1 MRPIPGKR
9 HHWAVLVLLA
19 VVAGNTLLTWRRDKI
34 TSQQANMLAETLKR
48 DDPSLLG
55 HDAVFAGRWRLYP
68 AAWHGLMSWALDQ
81 FGRRDPIDALRA
93 IGAGALLVYLLSAYT
108 LLYRQTHSTGV
119 SVLVAVMST
128 AVFSLKRPYWGL
140 GPLTTVG
147 PRSLYLALIPLLVLG
162 FLRQRN
168 RWTVA
173 AVFFGA
179 GLLGNLHLP
188 SAGNLVLVM
197 LLAML
202 ALGRCRPR
210 VLALAAASLAAAAV
224 GALPAA
230 LEYARALGEARA
242 FLAPASGADVRAAL
256 NVAGLHILYPGV
268 LNEFLRW
275 LPVAAMLAIPAGI
288 VISRGGRYRVRN
300 LPDWV
305 ALAAAAMLVAA
316 GVHGA
321 MQWLGHRLGTA
332 PPVLEFF
339 DALRLVMLPLYV
351 LFAQA
356 AVHLLRLTQTHRG
369 WAQAA
374 VVVFAAAM
382 FGSSFNVL
390 PLRHMIRDRLRRL
403 GGKAAPCRD
412 DPDKAELRVLA
423 RWAAREEN
431 TRRDAVF
438 VTPHAEVRL
447 RARRSVRWC
456 PADVRYVYC
465 FAPRRLGAWARGVRD
480 VCSLLSPPAG
490 SRADAD
496 RIVAF
501 VDTYWARRGGRPAP
515 TFVVIAGAAAPA
527 PARRL
532 EEVPP
537 PPDAP
542 TWGTHWRLFRVRAM
556 TPDAPEG
563 GTGD

>member
-19 VVAGNTLLTWRRDKI
+19 VVAGNTLLTWRSEKV

-48 DDPSLLG
+48 NDPSLLT

-68 AAWHGLMSWALDQ
+68 AAWHGLMSWALDL
-81 FGRRDPIDALRA
+81 FGRRDPIDALRVV
-93 IGAGALLVYLLSAYT
+93 GAGTLLVYLLAAYT
-108 LLYRQTHSTGV
+108 LLYRQTHSIGV

-128 AVFSLKRPYWGL
+128 AIFSLKRPYWGL
-140 GPLTTVG
+140 GPLATVG
-147 PRSLYLALIPLLVLG
+147 PRSLVLAVIPLVVLG
-162 FLRQRN
+162 FLRQRT

-173 AVFFGA
+173 AVFLGA
-179 GLLGNLHLP
+179 GLLGNVHLP
-188 SAGNLVLVM
+188 SGVNLVLVM
-197 LLAML
+197 FLAML
-202 ALGRCRPR
+202 AVGRFRPR

-224 GALPAA
+224 GALPAM
-230 LEYARALGEARA
+230 LDYARTLGEARA

-256 NVAGLHILYPGV
+256 NVAGVHLLYPGV

-288 VISRGGRYRVRN
+288 LISRGGRYRVRN

-305 ALAAAAMLVAA
+305 ALAAAALLVAGGA
-316 GVHGA
+316 HGA

-339 DALRLVMLPLYV
+339 DALRLAMLPLYV

-356 AVHLLRLTQTHRG
+356 AVHLLRLTRTHRG
-369 WAQAA
+369 WAQAV
-374 VVVFAAAM
+374 VVVFATAVV
-382 FGSSFNVL
+382 GSSFNVL

-403 GGKAAPCRD
+403 GGKPAERQEHL
-412 DPDKAELRVLA
+412 DKAELRVLA

-447 RARRSVRWC
+447 RARRSVLWC
-456 PADVRYVYC
+456 PADVRYVYY
-465 FAPRRLGAWARGVRD
+465 FAPQRLGAWARD
-480 VCSLLSPPAG
+480 VQDLCSLLSPPAG

-501 VDTYWARRGGRPAP
+501 VDTYWARRGGGAAP
-515 TFVVIAGAAAPA
+515 TFVVIPSAVAPA
-527 PARRL
+527 PTRHL
-532 EEVPP
+532 EEIPP
-537 PPDAP
+537 PADAP
-542 TWGTHWRLFRVRAM
+542 AWGTHWRLYRVRAM
-556 TPDAPEG
+556 APDASEG
-563 GTGD
+563 ESPD